1 MVEEWLR
8 QDSNL
13 WVICPDLIRDQLYG
27 DPIVQ
32 GDWEAVKG
40 EIKRQFQQA
49 IAQGQS
55 IIYDATNVKRG
66 WREDLI
72 GTRPDLRWIAWQ
84 VMTPLKICLERN
96 AQRDRQVPID
106 VIIDYA
112 QILHQEP
119 PLVSE
124 GFSAVYEV
132 PLDEQ
137 QQVDWEKMRSLLSY

>member
-1 MVEEWLR
+1 MVDEWLR
-8 QDSNL
+8 QDSDL
-13 WVICPDLIRDQLYG
+13 WVICPDSIRDQLYG
-27 DPIVQ
+27 DPIIQ

-84 VMTPLKICLERN
+84 VMT
-96 AQRDRQVPID
+96 
-106 VIIDYA
+106 
-112 QILHQEP
+112 
-119 PLVSE
+119 E
-124 GFSAVYEV
+124 GFAAVYEV